1 MWLKAVFLLLV
12 RLTTGL
18 ESDGLS
24 KCMWRKEKSEV
35 RKERARLLWESA
47 KDLLSNSGWREN
59 SWSKSRGKWCVVHLY
74 VIEGDAELG
83 VLRDGDKTLGGAA
96 GILPWSWARAAHAVS
111 SLKWNFSVFHCNY
124 QLPDLFIPSLALS
137 IANRWIHW
145 LRRFC
150 CYDQNR
156 NV

>member
-83 VLRDGDKTLGGAA
+83 CPEGWEQNPGRCCWDFALVLGSGSPCSLLTEVKFFCFPLQLSVTWPLHSKPRTQYCKSVNSL
-96 GILPWSWARAAHAVS
+96 IEKVLLLWSE
-111 SLKWNFSVFHCNY
+111 
-124 QLPDLFIPSLALS
+124 
-137 IANRWIHW
+137 
-145 LRRFC
+145 
-150 CYDQNR
+150 
-156 NV
+156 